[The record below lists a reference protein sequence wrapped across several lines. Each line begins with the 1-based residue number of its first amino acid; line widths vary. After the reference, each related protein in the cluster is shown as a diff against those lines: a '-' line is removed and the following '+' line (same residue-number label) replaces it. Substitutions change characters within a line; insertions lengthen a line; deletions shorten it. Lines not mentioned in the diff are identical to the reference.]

1 MELLRRT
8 AMTESEFRNSVLDL
22 WQQFVD
28 ADPTW
33 RLDML
38 ARILSAEMAGI
49 VPPSKY
55 GEFFAAH
62 NAAVLQYISYLTL
75 PQQGDT
81 IN

>member
-1 MELLRRT
+1 
-8 AMTESEFRNSVLDL
+8 MTESEFRNRALDI
-22 WQQFVD
+22 WEKFENI
-28 ADPTW
+28 DPTW

-38 ARILSAEMAGI
+38 ARILAAEMAGI
-49 VPPSKY
+49 VPPARH
-55 GEFFAAH
+55 GEFLAAH